1 MLNIVNEDNGNAM
14 EKKDAIFL
22 AFIADY
28 SWDAIKKKN
37 KNVNAPTQPVKKISY
52 AEKKRLERE
61 EQQRKL
67 DESYRRMA
75 ENIQR
80 QFQKQRA
87 KQM

>member
-1 MLNIVNEDNGNAM
+1 M

-37 KNVNAPTQPVKKISY
+37 KNIKLPQGPQKRVSQ
-52 AEKKRLERE
+52 AEKNRLEKI

-67 DESYRRMA
+67 EESYKRMA
-75 ENIQR
+75 ANIQKIGMK
-80 QFQKQRA
+80 QKV